1 MTITRNFI
9 SQTQEITSPD
19 DIKPY
24 LENLTNREINSVSDL
39 QNWLKDRSELEAFLE
54 ENSAWRYIKMSCDTE
69 NKALAES
76 FSFFVQ
82 KIEPLAFEYSDIL
95 DRKFIASPFFKALD
109 AKKYEIPIKS
119 VKRKIELFRKE
130 NIQLFADTQDK
141 EQEFGTIAGA
151 MNITYNGEKMTL
163 QKAANLLKSTDRNIR
178 KEVYEAIN
186 NRRFQDKEKLDNL
199 LSELIEMRTKA
210 AKNAGYDN
218 YRDYKHDALQRFDYT
233 TQDCLNFHD
242 AVAQTVMPLVN
253 EMHATRKEKLG
264 YKTLKPYDFEVDTE
278 LKPAVKAFEN
288 GEDLINKSIK
298 VFTKIRPQYGKYLQI
313 MKDEGFLDLDSRIGK
328 RPGGYNYPLYESNIP
343 FIFMNAT
350 GNLRDLETMMHEGG
364 HAVHSF
370 LSSHLELTDFKGL
383 PSEVAELASMS
394 MELISLDSM
403 SEFFDNDED
412 IKRARRHQLEGVLK
426 TLPWIAAVDKF
437 QHQLYLNPTHT
448 VEQRS
453 QMWQDCFRPFSS
465 SATDFSGYEDFYN
478 NRWQAQLH
486 IFEVPFYYIEY
497 GISQLGAIA
506 VWKNY
511 KENPEKG
518 LDAYEAAL
526 KLGYSKPIP
535 EIYKTAGIEFNFS
548 KAYIGELMQFVKS
561 ELDKI

>member
-1 MTITRNFI
+1 MKITRNYI
-9 SQTQEITSPD
+9 KQEQEVNSAD
-19 DIKPY
+19 DIKVY
-24 LENLTNREINSVSDL
+24 LEDLKNRKITNVSEL
-39 QNWLKDRSELEAFLE
+39 QKWMSDRSELDAFLE
-54 ENSAWRYIKMSCDTE
+54 ENAAWRYIKMSCDTE
-69 NKALAES
+69 NKELAES

-82 KIEPLAFEYSDIL
+82 KVEPLAYEYSDIL
-95 DRKFIASPFFKALD
+95 DRKFMESEFFAELD
-109 AKKYEIPIKS
+109 QEKYKIPVQA
-119 VKRKIELFRKE
+119 VKRKIEMFRKE

-141 EQEFGTIAGA
+141 EQQFGSIAGA
-151 MNITYNGEKMTL
+151 MNITYKGEKMTL
-163 QKAANLLKSTDRNIR
+163 QQAGNLLKSTDRDER
-178 KEVYEAIN
+178 KAVYELIN
-186 NRRFQDKEKLDNL
+186 NRRLEDKDKLDTL
-199 LSELIEMRTKA
+199 LSELIEMRTQA
-210 AKNAGYDN
+210 AKNVGYDN

-233 TQDCLNFHD
+233 PQDCLNFHD
-242 AVAQTVMPLVN
+242 AVAETVMPLVN
-253 EMHATRKEKLG
+253 QMHAERKAKLG
-264 YKTLKPYDFEVDTE
+264 YDSLKPYDFEVDTE
-278 LKPAVKAFEN
+278 LKPALKAFAD
-288 GEDLINKSIK
+288 GKDLINKAIK
-298 VFTKIRPQYGKYLQI
+298 VFTKVRPQYGKYLQT

-403 SEFFDNDED
+403 SEFFDNDAD

-426 TLPWIAAVDKF
+426 TLPWIAAIDKF
-437 QHQLYLNPTHT
+437 QHELYLNPTHSP
-448 VEQRS
+448 EERS
-453 QMWQDCFRPFSS
+453 KIWQEAYAPFSS
-465 SATDFSGYEDFYN
+465 TVADFSGYEEAYS

-511 KENPEKG
+511 KENPTKG

-526 KLGYSKPIP
+526 KLGYSKSIP

-548 KAYIGELMQFVKS
+548 KEYIGELMEFVKS